1 MGESVSVHCPSCGS
15 RHAFMPSV
23 YPCVCGAPVAPPLLT
38 DVPVEPVTHR
48 TWDDDWVR
56 IRCTACGRQGQ
67 WPQPELGCAC
77 GSLLRIPIRPVSPA
91 VEPSAP
97 ETRVGPDTTADPD
110 TDVNL
115 DRDVDLEL
123 DVGVDPEADIGAG
136 ADMASGR
143 TSGPDI
149 GPPAAGPP
157 THIPL
162 PRTAA
167 SPRPSFRPLTI
178 RTPHDA
184 VTAAALYL
192 RWLGFESVVRA
203 EDQPASGIDLR
214 GPGVVAQVDPAS
226 APASV
231 RSVECL
237 WLNGLTASVVSV
249 YFSLAGYADDA
260 RARADDLGLPLFV
273 MDLTGAPQPVNGP
286 ADELVSAGA

>member
-15 RHAFMPSV
+15 RHAFMASV

-56 IRCTACGRQGQ
+56 IRCTECGRQDQ

-77 GSLLRIPIRPVSPA
+77 GSLLRIPVRPVSPTA
-91 VEPSAP
+91 ESSDT
-97 ETRVGPDTTADPD
+97 ETPVGPDTEA
-110 TDVNL
+110 
-115 DRDVDLEL
+115 DLEL
-123 DVGVDPEADIGAG
+123 DVGVDADTDAG
-136 ADMASGR
+136 AATGAATGADR
-143 TSGPDI
+143 TSAPDT
-149 GPPAAGPP
+149 GPPTAGPP

-167 SPRPSFRPLTI
+167 SPRPSFRPPTI

-192 RWLGFESVVRA
+192 GWLGFKSVVRA

-214 GPGVVAQVDPAS
+214 GPGVVAQVDPTA

-237 WLNGLTASVVSV
+237 WLNGLSASVVSV
-249 YFSLAGYADDA
+249 YFSLAGYADEA